1 MTANL
6 KLTDEMRELVYEEL
20 LNRLMEL
27 RTQGIIGPEVKTDM
41 LTTWLA
47 TKLRYERGRDE

>member
-41 LTTWLA
+41 LITWLA

>member
-41 LTTWLA
+41 LITWLA
-47 TKLRYERGRDE
+47 TKLGYERGRDE